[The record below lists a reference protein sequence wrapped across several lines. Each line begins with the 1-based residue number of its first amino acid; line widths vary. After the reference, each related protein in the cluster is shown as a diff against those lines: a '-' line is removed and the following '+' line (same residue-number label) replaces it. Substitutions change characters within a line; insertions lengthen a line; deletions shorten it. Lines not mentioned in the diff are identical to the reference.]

1 MRRQTMAWTKDHSVK
16 TCRSIFECGMIILTD
31 AGSNLVNI
39 ILLIAKA
46 SLLKLLKQ
54 SSLDFEKHLRQH
66 AVYTRNNAMSST
78 AGFICI
84 FEKSSTRVP
93 KML

>member
-1 MRRQTMAWTKDHSVK
+1 MAWTKDRSVK
-16 TCRSIFECGMIILTD
+16 TCRSIFECVMIILTD

-46 SLLKLLKQ
+46 SLPKLLKQ
-54 SSLDFEKHLRQH
+54 SSLDFAKDSRQH
-66 AVYTRNNAMSST
+66 AVYTWNNTMSST

-84 FEKSSTRVP
+84 FEKSSMRVP